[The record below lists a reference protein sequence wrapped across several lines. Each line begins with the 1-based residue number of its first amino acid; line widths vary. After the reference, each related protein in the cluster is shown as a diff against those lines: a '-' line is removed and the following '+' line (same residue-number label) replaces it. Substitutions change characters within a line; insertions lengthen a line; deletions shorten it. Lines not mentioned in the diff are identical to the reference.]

1 MGDGRDAGLVP
12 QLGKSPDIGNGNLP
26 QCTCLENYMDRGAWW
41 AVVSGAAKSRKWL
54 NTHARSD
61 DKNVDEDVEQH
72 LLWTANE
79 KCVSLGYTFWC
90 CNKNPTIIW
99 FNKVR
104 VFPFI
109 RVPSIGLI
117 RVCQSF
123 SSHKSPKYR
132 ADKSICDTGSFL
144 STLVGTFIWFHDSYS
159 SMAIMSICQLIRG
172 KVCFI
177 FLKMWPNFY
186 FTCYWPEF
194 WPMATDKEW

>member
-1 MGDGRDAGLVP
+1 MALWAWGHETQGRRSHILLLSPSQHIPAMGAHDADPGVKK
-12 QLGKSPDIGNGNLP
+12 KS
-26 QCTCLENYMDRGAWW
+26 
-41 AVVSGAAKSRKWL
+41 
-54 NTHARSD
+54 
-61 DKNVDEDVEQH
+61 
-72 LLWTANE
+72 
-79 KCVSLGYTFWC
+79 CVSLGYTFWC

-104 VFPFI
+104 VFPLI
-109 RVPSIGLI
+109 RVQSIGLI

-159 SMAIMSICQLIRG
+159 SMAIMSICQFIRG